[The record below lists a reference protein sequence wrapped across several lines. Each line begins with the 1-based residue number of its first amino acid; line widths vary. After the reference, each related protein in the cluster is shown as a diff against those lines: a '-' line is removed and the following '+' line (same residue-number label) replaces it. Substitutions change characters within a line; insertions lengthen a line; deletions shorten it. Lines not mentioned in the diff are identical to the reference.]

1 MSDRP
6 DETGEKRDAKRSGAD
21 VDHSA
26 RSMREV
32 AGRTKRE
39 SEARDGKRTDDRPE
53 PGRGGAEGGRK
64 AEVARPRERD
74 PERIA
79 AQLRDN
85 AEFQRRAQGQA
96 APSRR
101 DAAAEARRTEAN
113 RGRIEEVRRDRT
125 EFQRQWAQAGEAA
138 RREVEPRE
146 YEWVSRGV
154 RHERVAGVDRAEF
167 AGTWDSQKTHKY
179 TREGIETALRTL
191 PEVRGRLDAGA
202 KPDEIKAL
210 HASPDP
216 REREI
221 ARTYDS
227 FYGSD
232 AITIERDAEGRT
244 KVLNGRH
251 RLDSADQMGLD
262 DLPMHVVEQVRR
274 ERERDH

>member
-6 DETGEKRDAKRSGAD
+6 DETGEKQGAKRAGAD
-21 VDHSA
+21 ADHAA
-26 RSMREV
+26 RAMREV
-32 AGRTKRE
+32 TGRAKRE
-39 SEARDGKRTDDRPE
+39 SEARDREQPGDRPE
-53 PGRGGAEGGRK
+53 QRRGGVEGHRQ
-64 AEVARPRERD
+64 AEVARPREGN

-85 AEFQRRAQGQA
+85 AEFQRRTQGEA
-96 APSRR
+96 APSRL
-101 DAAAEARRTEAN
+101 DATAEARRTEAN

-125 EFQRQWAQAGEAA
+125 EFQRQWARAGEAA

-191 PEVRGRLDAGA
+191 PEVRRRLDSGA
-202 KPDEIKAL
+202 KPDEIKVL
-210 HASPDP
+210 HASADP

-251 RLDSADQMGLD
+251 RLDSADQMGVE

-274 ERERDH
+274 EREQDR